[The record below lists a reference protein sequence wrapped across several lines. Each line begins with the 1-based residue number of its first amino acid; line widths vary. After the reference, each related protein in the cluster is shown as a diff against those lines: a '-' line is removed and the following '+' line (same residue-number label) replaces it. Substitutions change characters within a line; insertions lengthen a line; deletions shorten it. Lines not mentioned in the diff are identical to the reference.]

1 MRTAMAGAEVGDDWF
16 GDDPTVNR
24 LQDRAAEV
32 TGKEAALYVPTGT
45 MANQIGIRLHVHGS
59 GHLVAAT
66 SGAHVASTELMTS
79 AVLSGITFRTGDPGP
94 RAWMTADLARE
105 LVEAEDPYDVEVV
118 DLIAVENTVGHAG
131 GTVMPVEEIRAI
143 RKVADDNDLPIHLD
157 GARIFNA
164 AVAAG
169 VDVTEYTREAD
180 TMMFCVSKGLGA
192 PIGSLVCG
200 TREDIREAR
209 RLKILF
215 GGAWRQ
221 AGIMAAAGLIALEEG
236 PKRLHLDHERARRLA
251 EAVAEILPNSVD
263 PAMVETNMVYADT
276 EAVGLA
282 PLDAIERLRDLGVGA
297 TFVSGKVRMVTHVDV
312 DDDGLALALDAWR
325 TIAEPDHAKDHRGD
339 VMGLFT
345 KNYPEEIAVRIPPGQ
360 RLVKS
365 WPVLHYGPIPKFD
378 GTDWDLEISG
388 LVEHPFTLTYAEL
401 QALPH
406 VTVDADMHCVTGWT
420 TLDNTWEG
428 VSFKTLLEMA
438 KPTDEATWVIAHSA
452 HGYTSDLSLQAM
464 SDDDVLVA
472 WRNHGED
479 LTAEH
484 GWPLRLVVPKRY
496 AWKSAKW
503 LTGLEFSAKNT
514 RGFWEVRGY
523 HIHAEPFAEE
533 RYSYQEGPRAELE
546 P

>member
-45 MANQIGIRLHVHGS
+45 MANQIGVRLHVHGS

-236 PKRLHLDHERARRLA
+236 PKRLHLDHGRARRLA
-251 EAVAEILPNSVD
+251 EAVAEILPGSVD

-282 PLDAIERLRDLGVGA
+282 PLDAIERLRHLGVGA

-325 TIAEPDHAKDHRGD
+325 TIAEA
-339 VMGLFT
+339 
-345 KNYPEEIAVRIPPGQ
+345 
-360 RLVKS
+360 
-365 WPVLHYGPIPKFD
+365 
-378 GTDWDLEISG
+378 
-388 LVEHPFTLTYAEL
+388 
-401 QALPH
+401 
-406 VTVDADMHCVTGWT
+406 
-420 TLDNTWEG
+420 
-428 VSFKTLLEMA
+428 
-438 KPTDEATWVIAHSA
+438 
-452 HGYTSDLSLQAM
+452 
-464 SDDDVLVA
+464 
-472 WRNHGED
+472 
-479 LTAEH
+479 
-484 GWPLRLVVPKRY
+484 VPKTMS
-496 AWKSAKW
+496 K
-503 LTGLEFSAKNT
+503 TT
-514 RGFWEVRGY
+514 
-523 HIHAEPFAEE
+523 EE
-533 RYSYQEGPRAELE
+533 T
-546 P
+546 

>member
-1 MRTAMAGAEVGDDWF
+1 MAAYRVDLRSDTVTSPSAAMRTAMADAEVGDDWF

-66 SGAHVASTELMTS
+66 TGAHVASTELMTS

-94 RAWMTADLARE
+94 KAWMTADLARG

-200 TREDIREAR
+200 TRDYIREAR

-236 PKRLHLDHERARRLA
+236 PDRLHLDHERARRLA
-251 EAVAEILPNSVD
+251 EGVADILPGSID
-263 PAMVETNMVYADT
+263 PATVETNMVYADT

-282 PLDAIERLRDLGVGA
+282 PLDAIERLRNLDVGA

-325 TIAEPDHAKDHRGD
+325 TIAAGHK
-339 VMGLFT
+339 
-345 KNYPEEIAVRIPPGQ
+345 
-360 RLVKS
+360 
-365 WPVLHYGPIPKFD
+365 
-378 GTDWDLEISG
+378 
-388 LVEHPFTLTYAEL
+388 
-401 QALPH
+401 
-406 VTVDADMHCVTGWT
+406 
-420 TLDNTWEG
+420 
-428 VSFKTLLEMA
+428 EM
-438 KPTDEATWVIAHSA
+438 
-452 HGYTSDLSLQAM
+452 
-464 SDDDVLVA
+464 
-472 WRNHGED
+472 
-479 LTAEH
+479 
-484 GWPLRLVVPKRY
+484 
-496 AWKSAKW
+496 
-503 LTGLEFSAKNT
+503 
-514 RGFWEVRGY
+514 
-523 HIHAEPFAEE
+523 
-533 RYSYQEGPRAELE
+533 
-546 P
+546 